1 MTGKSPAFRA
11 AAKKPP
17 ATSIKTYVFDYES
30 ETAAFFDAYR
40 QSFNKAA
47 DLKFVDAS
55 DLSNIKI
62 FAEYP
67 DDNRKKLTEAFLRNH
82 SFFITTAEQTHREYR
97 GVTAH
102 IYDSLTVMLSTPV
115 DKIGQ
120 SFLGHAIS
128 PDVADAFIFDHEIG
142 HAICRDAFVGTYSNL
157 KESIA
162 DAFATLRHYQRF
174 GVQST
179 ALDHLPAMR
188 AVGLVFRP
196 DSGDHFTSPVVQ
208 HIIEDR
214 KNIDFTALTL
224 AETTQMARRYAAL
237 YAPHPKSVENLAKK
251 FQHFNNKLSPFTKGE
266 FAVLRHLAA
275 TVLAAEDPEEFKWGS
290 RAVCA
295 ILDGKVGFEQKRILP
310 IGEEW
315 MQIRQALNK
324 REAELEQSG
333 ILFGIQQ
340 TNPTTQNNKRQYKP
354 T

>member
-1 MTGKSPAFRA
+1 MTVKSNAFKS
-11 AAKKPP
+11 AAKKQP
-17 ATSIKTYVFDYES
+17 ASKIKTYVFDYES
-30 ETAAFFDAYR
+30 EAANFLDNYR
-40 QSFNKAA
+40 DVFNKAA
-47 DLKFVDAS
+47 GLKFVDAS
-55 DLSNIKI
+55 NLSDIKI

-67 DDNRKKLTEAFLRNH
+67 DDNRKKLTENFLRNH

-97 GVTAH
+97 GVTAYV
-102 IYDSLTVMLSTPV
+102 YDSLAVMLSTPV

-120 SFLGHAIS
+120 SFLGHAIP
-128 PDVADAFIFDHEIG
+128 PDVADAFVFDHEIG
-142 HAICRDAFVGTYSNL
+142 HAICRDAFGSVYSNL

-174 GVQST
+174 GAQST

-196 DSGDHFTSPVVQ
+196 DDGTHFTSPVVQ
-208 HIIEDR
+208 QIIEDR

-224 AETTQMARRYAAL
+224 AETTQAARRYAAL
-237 YAPHPKSVENLAKK
+237 YAPHPLSVENLAKK
-251 FQHFNNKLSPFTKGE
+251 FKFFNKKLSPFATGD
-266 FAVLRHLAA
+266 FAVLQQLTTFLLAA
-275 TVLAAEDPEEFKWGS
+275 KDPEEFKWGS
-290 RAVCA
+290 MAVCA

-315 MQIRQALNK
+315 MQIRQALNE
-324 REAELEQSG
+324 REAEFKQSG

-340 TNPTTQNNKRQYKP
+340 ANPTIQNNKRQYKP